1 LAETQAADLP
11 RLSLMLSPEST
22 TFALPPGKTVIR
34 RSEENTI
41 SVHDRAVSRNQAIVT
56 CEDGQLYI
64 LQDGDGDGEH
74 ENTNGTWVNGKKLA
88 NGAKHILQQGDE
100 IRAGETRLRFEGS

>member
-1 LAETQAADLP
+1 
-11 RLSLMLSPEST
+11 
-22 TFALPPGKTVIR
+22 VIR

-64 LQDGDGDGEH
+64 LQDGDGEH
-74 ENTNGTWVNGKKLA
+74 ENTNGTWVNGEKLA